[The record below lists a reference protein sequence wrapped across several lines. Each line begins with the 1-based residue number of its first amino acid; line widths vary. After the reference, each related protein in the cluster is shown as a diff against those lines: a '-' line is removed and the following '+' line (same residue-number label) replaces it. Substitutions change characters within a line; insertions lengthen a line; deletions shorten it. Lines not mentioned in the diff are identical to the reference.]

1 MSLEQLAYLA
11 QIIGTVFVVA
21 SLVYVARQL
30 NQNTEILKSQSRQAL
45 LTNDKVAIQ
54 IAIEGRDL
62 YELLAKPDPLS
73 FQDQFRLSMMLIMS
87 LRDREYEFFQY
98 RAGAVDEAAWLS
110 YREIARLMLDSERKR
125 RWWNKIGK
133 NFFDPEFVAM
143 IEEINLKAPLD
154 DTFTQFGTWE

>member
-98 RAGAVDEAAWLS
+98 KAGAVDEAAWLS

-125 RWWNKIGK
+125 RWWNKLGK

-143 IEEINLKAPLD
+143 VEEINANAPLD

>member
-1 MSLEQLAYLA
+1 MSLEQYAYLS
-11 QIIGTVFVVA
+11 QIIGVILIIA
-21 SLVYVARQL
+21 SLVYVSRQL
-30 NQNTEILKSQSRQAL
+30 HQNTEMLKSQSRHAL
-45 LTNDKVAIQ
+45 LTNDKAAIQ
-54 IAIEGRDL
+54 AAINERDL
-62 YELLAKPDPLS
+62 FELLAKPEPLS
-73 FQDQFRLSMMLIMS
+73 FQDQFRFTMLTIMS

-125 RWWNKIGK
+125 RWWKKIGK

-143 IEEINLKAPLD
+143 IEEINAKAPLD